1 MAGTVKHRELIRT
14 DDGVVRFKM
23 NPIVRSLLED
33 VREGR
38 KVDLNSIWSMGFKA
52 EDLREFYQ
60 LIGYSVSGYGG
71 IFHDDPALPEIDL
84 EAGKVPR

>member
-1 MAGTVKHRELIRT
+1 MIHRALVRT
-14 DDGVVRFKM
+14 SDGVVRFKE
-23 NPIVRSLLED
+23 NPIVRSLVEAAK
-33 VREGR
+33 EGR
-38 KVDLNSIWSMGFKA
+38 KIDLNDIWSMGFKD

-71 IFHDDPALPEIDL
+71 IFHNDPALPEIDM